1 MLDSRVW
8 LPSENQGCANWPS
21 VILKIFHIAFFEKL
35 FFFHTST
42 IVRFVE
48 VSKKCN
54 VSQSSLYSLLTTP
67 YNVSFTKLCQYNTEI
82 LIFLPCRLTYKK
94 AFFTQAK
101 EEKKQRIQ
109 PYLYRL
115 VFNEY
120 FWKFFSEVIQGYII
134 VVHIC

>member
-1 MLDSRVW
+1 MSLSAGFPCMTPLWKPRMRELALSYIKDISY
-8 LPSENQGCANWPS
+8 C
-21 VILKIFHIAFFEKL
+21 L
-35 FFFHTST
+35 FWEIVFFHTST

-120 FWKFFSEVIQGYII
+120 FWKFFSELHWIGLP
-134 VVHIC
+134 